1 MAHFHCT
8 HSGDEVNGWWEVRN
22 CEGLKWRVLR
32 SGQRFAESAETSA
45 DSSQTLVVEG
55 DVTHFRDAVAGLG
68 KCFYTV
74 FSQEDGKGWE
84 RQAAVKINIHEHLL
98 GHHPDAEKAVE
109 GAVDM
114 HSNPVAPWIWYD
126 RSGLSSALDG
136 TIRQEGVDEW
146 LQAER

>member
-1 MAHFHCT
+1 MRLFGSSDGPHIAHFHCT

-98 GHHPDAEKAVE
+98 GHHPDAENASSIE
-109 GAVDM
+109 VDREM
-114 HSNPVAPWIWYD
+114 NPVFDTGSVSHPI
-126 RSGLSSALDG
+126 
-136 TIRQEGVDEW
+136 
-146 LQAER
+146 